1 VKRLESLADAGF
13 EMPNLTAFI
22 WVPLVFVAWTNGNA
36 DALEKKGILEVLAT
50 KGFVPQI
57 AARTMDREWF
67 QSVIESLHA
76 CVDDIEA

>member
-1 VKRLESLADAGF
+1 MKRLESLADAGF

-36 DALEKKGILEVLAT
+36 DALGKKVILEVLAT

-57 AARTMDREWF
+57 AA
-67 QSVIESLHA
+67 
-76 CVDDIEA
+76 